1 MISDW
6 LKTNED
12 LAKYLKS
19 QKLLA
24 NSVLFK
30 AFQSVDRADFVGD
43 ENRKNNL
50 SYADIALPIGFG
62 QTISQPMTVAIMLEL
77 LKPGRGQKILDIG
90 YGSGYSSALLAKIVG
105 PKGKVFAIEINSQVA
120 EQGQK
125 NLAKY
130 NLIKSGRVATLIADG
145 TIGLSSQAPFDR
157 VLVSAE
163 AKKIPPALMDQLK
176 VGGILVIPCNG
187 SLIVVKR
194 LSQSKFT
201 ETEIPGFAFVPLV
214 TE

>member
-1 MISDW
+1 MANSWI
-6 LKTNED
+6 KTNRD
-12 LAKYLKS
+12 LVKHLKS
-19 QKLLA
+19 QNLLVD
-24 NSVLFK
+24 NLLLR
-30 AFQSVDRADFVGD
+30 AFSSVDRADFVGD
-43 ENRKNNL
+43 KNRKNNL

-130 NLIKSGRVATLIADG
+130 NLIKSGCVATLTADG
-145 TIGLSSQAPFDR
+145 TIGLPSQAPFDR